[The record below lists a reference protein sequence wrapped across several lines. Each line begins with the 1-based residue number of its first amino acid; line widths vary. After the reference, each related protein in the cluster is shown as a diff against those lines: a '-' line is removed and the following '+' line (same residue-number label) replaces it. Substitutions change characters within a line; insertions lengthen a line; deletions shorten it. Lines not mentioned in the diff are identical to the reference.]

1 MRPTK
6 SKEQLAYYKHL
17 LAIDKKRN
25 ELANRKDD
33 EDNSIEIP
41 RMLIGYRIKLIP
53 VDSLKNRDDGLGEAV
68 AASTSWFRFSDKPF
82 RLCNLKAIDANSEII
97 FFIGIAMKRMNL
109 KANISRTKSLRKDI
123 LNFWIFVKKIF

>member
-33 EDNSIEIP
+33 EDN
-41 RMLIGYRIKLIP
+41 Y
-53 VDSLKNRDDGLGEAV
+53 
-68 AASTSWFRFSDKPF
+68 
-82 RLCNLKAIDANSEII
+82 
-97 FFIGIAMKRMNL
+97 MKFPECL
-109 KANISRTKSLRKDI
+109 LDTKSSLF
-123 LNFWIFVKKIF
+123 L

>member
-25 ELANRKDD
+25 KLANRKDD

-41 RMLIGYRIKLIP
+41 RMLIGYRIKFTP

-82 RLCNLKAIDANSEII
+82 KLCNLKSYRCE
-97 FFIGIAMKRMNL
+97 FRLLGL
-109 KANISRTKSLRKDI
+109 Q
-123 LNFWIFVKKIF
+123 

>member
-33 EDNSIEIP
+33 EDNYIEIP
-41 RMLIGYRIKLIP
+41 RMLIGYKIKLIP
-53 VDSLKNRDDGLGEAV
+53 VDSLKIEMMVLQKLLPHLLHGFVFLISHSGYAV
-68 AASTSWFRFSDKPF
+68 
-82 RLCNLKAIDANSEII
+82 
-97 FFIGIAMKRMNL
+97 
-109 KANISRTKSLRKDI
+109 
-123 LNFWIFVKKIF
+123 

>member
-33 EDNSIEIP
+33 EDNYIEIP
-41 RMLIGYRIKLIP
+41 RMLIGLF
-53 VDSLKNRDDGLGEAV
+53 L
-68 AASTSWFRFSDKPF
+68 
-82 RLCNLKAIDANSEII
+82 
-97 FFIGIAMKRMNL
+97 
-109 KANISRTKSLRKDI
+109 
-123 LNFWIFVKKIF
+123 